1 MFIPG
6 ILISILTFP
15 GIIVHEWAH
24 KKFCD
29 WLGVPISKIVY
40 FQFGNP
46 AGYVMHE
53 EPKNYAQSFWISIGP
68 FIINSLITII
78 LAFVAT
84 LFGFLDSNVGLVL
97 LWVAGSVGMHSFPSN
112 HDMKNVWEASKI
124 EIKKGASPL
133 HYLAFL
139 LVAIVWVANAL
150 SFFWFDLIYAGI
162 LISVGYYL
170 AGY

>member
-1 MFIPG
+1 MLIPG

-24 KKFCD
+24 KKFCN
-29 WLGVPISKIVY
+29 WLKVPVNKVVY
-40 FQFGNP
+40 FRFGNP
-46 AGYVMHE
+46 AGYVIHE
-53 EPKNYAQSFWISIGP
+53 EPKNYGQSFWISIGP
-68 FIINSLITII
+68 FIINSLITIT

-97 LWVAGSVGMHSFPSN
+97 LWVAVSVGMHSFPSN
-112 HDMKNVWEASKI
+112 HDMKNVWEASKT
-124 EIKKGASPL
+124 ELKKGASPL

-162 LISVGYYL
+162 LISAGYYL
-170 AGY
+170 VG